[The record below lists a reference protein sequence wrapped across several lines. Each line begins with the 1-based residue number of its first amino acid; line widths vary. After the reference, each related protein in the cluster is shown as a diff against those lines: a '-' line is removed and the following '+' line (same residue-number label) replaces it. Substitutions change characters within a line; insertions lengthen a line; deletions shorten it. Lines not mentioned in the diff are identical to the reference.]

1 MLSPLVFA
9 NGHDMLTHDI
19 AARLEALFSQRGF
32 AEPSVSEL
40 KAAADVSLRT
50 LYRHFP
56 SKESM
61 VIGALQHR
69 HERYLAFLENDV
81 PAHGAGALSH
91 LYQRLAHWMQHE
103 APNGCM
109 SVNALAAFPDN
120 TDVRDTVLRHKREIL
135 QWLGD
140 RSGQPT
146 LATELF
152 LIHEGA
158 SSAWL
163 VLGRDAIVAARS
175 ATLTLLGESGT

>member
-1 MLSPLVFA
+1 MIQ
-9 NGHDMLTHDI
+9 HDI
-19 AARLEALFSQRGF
+19 AARLESLFSQRGF

-40 KAAADVSLRT
+40 KAASSVSLRT

-69 HERYLAFLENDV
+69 HERYLAFLEEDV
-81 PAHGAGALSH
+81 PAQGRDALSH
-91 LYQRLAHWMQHE
+91 LYQRLAHWMQYE

-120 TDVRDTVLRHKREIL
+120 ADVRDAVQRHKQEIL
-135 QWLGD
+135 QWLGE
-140 RSGQPT
+140 RSGQPA

-163 VLGRDAIVAARS
+163 VLGKAAIEAARS
-175 ATLTLLGESGT
+175 ATLTLLGEPRS

>member
-1 MLSPLVFA
+1 MIQ
-9 NGHDMLTHDI
+9 HDI
-19 AARLEALFSQRGF
+19 AARLETLFSQRGF
-32 AEPSVSEL
+32 AEPSVAEL
-40 KAAADVSLRT
+40 KAASDVSLRT

-69 HERYLAFLENDV
+69 HERYMAFLEEGV
-81 PAHGAGALSH
+81 PEDGAAALSH
-91 LYQRLAHWMQHE
+91 LYQRLGHWMAFE

-120 TDVRDTVLRHKREIL
+120 LQVREAVDRHKHEIL
-135 QWLGD
+135 EWLGQ
-140 RSGQPT
+140 RSRRAD

-163 VLGRDAIVAARS
+163 VLGEKAIEAALS
-175 ATLTLLGESGT
+175 TTLTLLGAPHR